1 MNVKTVKRTEPRIE
15 YPNITNLK
23 IIAYGYNNLYP
34 QEIKSI
40 VACSESGTTCLNR
53 YVQFIQ
59 GNGFLDES
67 LASLIVNRHGDTL
80 DDILQ
85 SISED
90 LGNWGGYALH
100 VNYNVIGEI
109 IEINHIPF
117 ENCRLGEEDD
127 NGYSSKIA
135 VFPDWTGK
143 KKRNNKIL
151 KPTVESIEY
160 IDRFNP
166 DKEVIMSQIERS
178 GGIYEYNGQVLWF
191 SSAGKQEYPKAIYDS
206 VVTQMSTEEGLGNI
220 AYRNTRCNFLPS
232 KIIVLKKGQ
241 DSPQKEDEDGIK
253 KDERGNEIAQ
263 AIANVQGDIN
273 TGKAVVLETE
283 YDEEIPQVFDLQG
296 ANYDKDFTVT
306 TDAACEKIYAA
317 FGQEVWH
324 RLRKGSVG
332 FSSDIMRDAYD
343 VYSSIT
349 GTERRM
355 IERAFDRI
363 FKNWHQDIPTS
374 DFTIEPLK
382 YISSEASNIQ

>member
-127 NGYSSKIA
+127 NGYSSKI
-135 VFPDWTGK
+135 
-143 KKRNNKIL
+143 
-151 KPTVESIEY
+151 S
-160 IDRFNP
+160 
-166 DKEVIMSQIERS
+166 
-178 GGIYEYNGQVLWF
+178 
-191 SSAGKQEYPKAIYDS
+191 
-206 VVTQMSTEEGLGNI
+206 
-220 AYRNTRCNFLPS
+220 
-232 KIIVLKKGQ
+232 
-241 DSPQKEDEDGIK
+241 
-253 KDERGNEIAQ
+253 
-263 AIANVQGDIN
+263 
-273 TGKAVVLETE
+273 
-283 YDEEIPQVFDLQG
+283 
-296 ANYDKDFTVT
+296 
-306 TDAACEKIYAA
+306 
-317 FGQEVWH
+317 
-324 RLRKGSVG
+324 
-332 FSSDIMRDAYD
+332 
-343 VYSSIT
+343 
-349 GTERRM
+349 
-355 IERAFDRI
+355 
-363 FKNWHQDIPTS
+363 
-374 DFTIEPLK
+374 
-382 YISSEASNIQ
+382 